1 MVKKRRIR
9 VEQPAKER
17 RGGRHAKGTANPG
30 TIAMT
35 VQFILGRS
43 GTGKTSYCFKSI
55 AGALLEPSE
64 QPLVLLVPEQASY
77 QAERAILSDG
87 RLKGYNRLSVLSFD
101 RLQFLLLGKK
111 TARPALTRLGRQM
124 TVHRLL
130 RENSGKLKVF
140 GASAV
145 SMGLARQM
153 AETINEL
160 HECAKTPQDIERLL
174 GELGK
179 DSLNK
184 LAAMKFSDI
193 ALVFTEYLKAVED
206 KYIDPD
212 IQLERIC
219 QAVGKAEFLSGAR
232 LWVDGFSGFT
242 TAEMAILA
250 EVLRTVAEAK
260 IALCLDPSKVNLTR
274 PDIGRLDMLGLFSP
288 TEQTY
293 TALFEIVKK
302 CKLELAQ
309 PVTLSE
315 AVRYSCAE
323 PLAHLERNLFAGGAA
338 KISAQDSI
346 RIVSAPSARAEI
358 RLVARQILELVKERD
373 YRYRDIAV
381 IASDIGRYEH
391 YIRAYFE
398 DYGIPFF
405 IDVRKPL
412 SRHPLVEL
420 VCSALQIVT
429 GGFSHSDV
437 FSYLK
442 TDLVP
447 VSRSDVDLLEN
458 YCLAFGIAGAD
469 WQSDKDWQFA
479 AEPSQFDEQHI
490 NRVHRHL
497 SEPLLRLQKGLCP
510 PDNDRAIGP
519 SEFTETLFDFL
530 ESLQVRQRI
539 AEWIE
544 QALDDGEQQSVDEH
558 RQFYDRFVTVFD
570 EMGEVFSAQRL
581 TAEDYLAVLRSAFSQ
596 LTLAFIPPTQDQVL
610 IGSIERSRHPDLK
623 AAFLIG
629 ATQRQFPSPIDLP
642 GVLTDAD
649 RAAAESADLAL
660 AATSRRRL
668 VERQYLAYI
677 AFTRPSEFLCVTY
690 PSLDDKGSPECRSQ
704 FIETLESLF

>member
-1 MVKKRRIR
+1 
-9 VEQPAKER
+9 
-17 RGGRHAKGTANPG
+17 
-30 TIAMT
+30 
-35 VQFILGRS
+35 
-43 GTGKTSYCFKSI
+43 
-55 AGALLEPSE
+55 
-64 QPLVLLVPEQASY
+64 
-77 QAERAILSDG
+77 
-87 RLKGYNRLSVLSFD
+87 
-101 RLQFLLLGKK
+101 
-111 TARPALTRLGRQM
+111 
-124 TVHRLL
+124 
-130 RENSGKLKVF
+130 
-140 GASAV
+140 
-145 SMGLARQM
+145 
-153 AETINEL
+153 
-160 HECAKTPQDIERLL
+160 
-174 GELGK
+174 
-179 DSLNK
+179 
-184 LAAMKFSDI
+184 MKFADI
-193 ALVFTEYLKAVED
+193 ALIFTEYLKAVED

-490 NRVHRHL
+490 NRVRRHL

-539 AEWIE
+539 
-544 QALDDGEQQSVDEH
+544 G
-558 RQFYDRFVTVFD
+558 
-570 EMGEVFSAQRL
+570 
-581 TAEDYLAVLRSAFSQ
+581 
-596 LTLAFIPPTQDQVL
+596 P
-610 IGSIERSRHPDLK
+610 
-623 AAFLIG
+623 
-629 ATQRQFPSPIDLP
+629 
-642 GVLTDAD
+642 
-649 RAAAESADLAL
+649 
-660 AATSRRRL
+660 
-668 VERQYLAYI
+668 
-677 AFTRPSEFLCVTY
+677 
-690 PSLDDKGSPECRSQ
+690 
-704 FIETLESLF
+704 